1 MATLKDMLV
10 PDLGGVNNATVIE
23 ILITPGDQITLNDS
37 LITLESDKASMEIPA
52 PYAGEIKFIKV
63 KIGDKLSQ
71 GDVIASIECNE
82 EVAKKESIAVSNDES
97 KESAKLDVA
106 EPASLPPP
114 SKTEQIL
121 TEDEESPSSIEDIHA
136 GPAVRRLARE
146 LGVDL
151 NEINGSGPK
160 NRILKEDVEAYV
172 KAAIAKAK
180 GNSNFPAIS
189 APAISIDFSQFG
201 ETSLQPLTKIKKL
214 TGVHL
219 HRNWVNI
226 PHVTQFGEA
235 DVSDME
241 EFRKNILASQ
251 KEQNLKLS
259 PLIFAI
265 KAVIA
270 SLKAFPQ
277 FNASLDATGDHL
289 ILKKYFHIGVAVE
302 TPHGLV
308 VPVIHHADQKGL
320 LTIAKEL
327 AELSAKARSKGLSP
341 AEMQGGCFTISSL
354 GGIGGTAFTPII
366 NAPEVAI
373 LGLSQASMKPIYK
386 DGGWIP
392 KLMLPLSLSYDHRVI
407 DGSEGARFLV
417 HLASHLSNIRTL
429 LL

>member
-1 MATLKDMLV
+1 MATLKDILV

-23 ILITPGDQITLNDS
+23 ILIIPGDKITLNDS

-52 PYAGEIKFIKV
+52 SYAGEIKFIKV

-82 EVAKKESIAVSNDES
+82 EVAKKEPIAVPNDES
-97 KESAKLDVA
+97 KESEKLDIA
-106 EPASLPPP
+106 EAAFSPPP

-121 TEDEESPSSIEDIHA
+121 RGDEESPPSIEDTHA

-146 LGVDL
+146 LGVNL
-151 NEINGSGPK
+151 NEINGSGQK
-160 NRILKEDVEAYV
+160 NRILKEDVETYV
-172 KAAIAKAK
+172 KTAIAKAK
-180 GNSNFPAIS
+180 GNSNFPAIF
-189 APAISIDFSQFG
+189 APAISINFSQFG
-201 ETSLQPLTKIKKL
+201 ETSLQPLSKIKKL
-214 TGVHL
+214 SGAHL
-219 HRNWVNI
+219 HRNWVSI

-235 DVSDME
+235 DISDME
-241 EFRKNILASQ
+241 EFRNNILASK
-251 KEQNLKLS
+251 KEKNLKLS
-259 PLIFAI
+259 PLIFVI
-265 KAVIA
+265 KAVVA

-277 FNASLDATGDHL
+277 FNASLDATGDNL
-289 ILKKYFHIGVAVE
+289 ILKKYINIGVAVE

-308 VPVIHHADQKGL
+308 VPVIRDADQKGL
-320 LTIAKEL
+320 LTLAKEL
-327 AELSAKARSKGLSP
+327 TELSAKARSKGLSP

-392 KLMLPLSLSYDHRVI
+392 KLILPLSLSYDHRVI

-417 HLASHLSNIRTL
+417 HLASHLNDIRTL